1 MLFTHVYSS
10 MTHNSQEKEAQ
21 SVCQQRN
28 ESTKR
33 VHIHTDTRTT
43 SSPAC
48 PPPLTQSHQATFL
61 PLRADPEAPL
71 SAKPEPW
78 PVNP

>member
-43 SSPAC
+43 SVHGLQSSLSPSPDTE
-48 PPPLTQSHQATFL
+48 PPGYLSTTQS
-61 PLRADPEAPL
+61 
-71 SAKPEPW
+71 
-78 PVNP
+78 